1 MCVCIPLQ
9 SMKECLVDMCV
20 LCIFMCVSDENV
32 HERVFVHICVN
43 VYMFVISMLWRNC
56 PIRVSPSA
64 FSL

>member
-1 MCVCIPLQ
+1 
-9 SMKECLVDMCV
+9 MKECLVDTCV
-20 LCIFMCVSDENV
+20 LCIFMCVCVSDENV

-56 PIRVSPSA
+56 PIRVYPSA

>member
-1 MCVCIPLQ
+1 
-9 SMKECLVDMCV
+9 MKECLVDTCV